1 MCQKSQNLT
10 TSTLDREV
18 FSMNYKEFLTTCLFK
33 DADIV
38 VIQDQNGMIQDIKN
52 YKKIYNKEILS
63 YETDIDNDLVIT
75 TLTMEF

>member
-1 MCQKSQNLT
+1 MK
-10 TSTLDREV
+10 
-18 FSMNYKEFLTTCLFK
+18 YKEFLTTKLFE

-38 VIQDQNGMIQDIKN
+38 VIQDQNRMIQDIKN
-52 YKKIYNKEILS
+52 YKKIYNKEILG